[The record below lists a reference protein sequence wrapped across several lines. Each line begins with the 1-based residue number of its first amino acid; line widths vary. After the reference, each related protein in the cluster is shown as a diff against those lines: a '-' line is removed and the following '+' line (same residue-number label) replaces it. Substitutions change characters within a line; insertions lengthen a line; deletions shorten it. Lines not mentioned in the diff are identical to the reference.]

1 MYEYEDEEPGT
12 RARAIF
18 GGLAPRKQYLS
29 VEERVAKSH
38 NPTVPILLVGSM
50 AMSLAAVST
59 GVIDVVTPE
68 HKPDASTGG
77 NRTLAAASTAVKV
90 AALPAPASYTVAKGD
105 TVSGIAKRYGLS
117 TATVLALNGLRT
129 TSLIFPGQV
138 LKLLSGSAPAAVAPT
153 PIATA
158 PAPSATGS
166 YTIAKGDTI
175 SRIAAKY
182 GVTTQAM
189 LTANSL
195 SWSSIIYPGQK
206 LVIPGQAAATPAPVL
221 DAAPVSSVT
230 PTPTPAVTPVVVPTP
245 AVAVNG
251 SYVIQSG
258 DNLSKIAA
266 KFGVTLTSLLG
277 ANGLSTSSIIYSG
290 RTLVIPGV
298 ATTTVTAGVTA
309 GITLL
314 SDEQEA
320 NAAVIISVG
329 RELGVPDYGIVIAL
343 ATAMQE
349 SSLRNISYGD
359 RDSVGLFQQRP
370 SYGWGS
376 VAQLTTPSH
385 AARLFYGGPS
395 NPNKGVTRGLL
406 DISGWQSLTLTQAAQ
421 KVQVSAYPT
430 AYAKWEA
437 SARVWFSDL
446 G

>member
-1 MYEYEDEEPGT
+1 
-12 RARAIF
+12 
-18 GGLAPRKQYLS
+18 
-29 VEERVAKSH
+29 
-38 NPTVPILLVGSM
+38 
-50 AMSLAAVST
+50 MSLAGAAT

-68 HKPDASTGG
+68 HKPDTSTDGD
-77 NRTLAAASTAVKV
+77 RTLASAGTAVKV
-90 AALPAPASYTVAKGD
+90 AALPAPATYKVVKGD
-105 TVSGIAKRYGLS
+105 TVSGIAARYGLS
-117 TATVLALNGLRT
+117 TSKVLSLNGLSAK
-129 TSLIFPGQV
+129 SLIFPGQA
-138 LKLLSGSAPAAVAPT
+138 LKLTSTTATAAVAAT

-158 PAPSATGS
+158 PASTGS
-166 YTIAKGDTI
+166 YTIAKGDTV

-182 GVTTQAM
+182 GVTTQAV
-189 LTANSL
+189 LTANGL
-195 SWSSIIYPGQK
+195 SWSSIIYPGQR
-206 LVIPGQAAATPAPVL
+206 LVIPGQSAATPTPVL
-221 DAAPVSSVT
+221 DATPVSSVT
-230 PTPTPAVTPVVVPTP
+230 PVSSTTPVQTPVPAVPAVVVPTP

-258 DNLSKIAA
+258 DNLTKIAT
-266 KFGVTLTSLLG
+266 KFGVTVTSLLS
-277 ANGLSTSSIIYSG
+277 ANGLTTSSIIYSG

-298 ATTTVTAGVTA
+298 ATTTTTAGVTS

-320 NAAVIISVG
+320 NAAIIISIG

-395 NPNKGVTRGLL
+395 NPNKGITRGLL
-406 DISGWQSLTLTQAAQ
+406 DITGWQSLTLTQAAQ